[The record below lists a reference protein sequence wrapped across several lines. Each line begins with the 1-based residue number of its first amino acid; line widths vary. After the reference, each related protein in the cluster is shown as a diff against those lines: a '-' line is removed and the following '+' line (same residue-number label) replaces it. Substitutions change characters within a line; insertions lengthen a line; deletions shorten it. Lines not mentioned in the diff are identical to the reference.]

1 MNLAIKSPSYVAKLL
16 THILQYRWREMKTFK
31 NKLADYCTHK
41 SKLDKSVIF
50 FSFISLLREE
60 LIYEQVK
67 VLILALDFFTQCSWL
82 ISLLET
88 FESSSQ
94 L

>member
-1 MNLAIKSPSYVAKLL
+1 
-16 THILQYRWREMKTFK
+16 MKTFK